1 MVTWAVLLLT
11 SAVAAAAA
19 PGHRIVGG
27 EETSI
32 ERYPSIVQL
41 DYLRPLT
48 GWGAELRRHHRHAH
62 RRPSA
67 PRTAPSTN
75 VAVNTRRI
83 RVGATNRN
91 SGGTLVSLRS
101 YRNHPE
107 YGVRARNDADICL
120 LYLAQELAFGATAQ
134 PAPINAQGSQLPDGS
149 AVVHAGWGA
158 IRSNGPA
165 SPVLLDVTIFTV
177 NTDECARRYRS
188 GVTDNM
194 VCAGLLDQG
203 GKDACQGDSGGPL
216 YHNNILVGVVSW
228 GAGCA
233 DPYYPGISTR
243 VSSYSD
249 WIVNNAANP

>member
-11 SAVAAAAA
+11 SAVAAAAAA

-48 GWGAELRRHHRHAH
+48 GWGQSCAGTIVTPTVVVSAAH
-62 RRPSA
+62 C
-67 PRTAPSTN
+67 TNN

-91 SGGTLVSLRS
+91 SGGTLVSLRA

-249 WIVNNAANP
+249 WIVSNAANP